1 MYRKYF
7 ALTRHPFS
15 NEIDVDDLYPSRSM
29 TELETRLRYLFDLR
43 GIGLVTG
50 EPGSGKTT
58 VTRRV
63 TSALNKG
70 LYRVVYVPL
79 STGNV
84 MDLYKSIAWALG
96 LATERSRAA
105 LYRCISAEVTRLCVE
120 AKSKPILIVDEAQ
133 HLRSDVLEDL
143 RLLTNYNMDS
153 ENRLTLLLLGQAE
166 LRRRLSMAVHE
177 PLAQRVVVRHHVAPL
192 EHDEIEPYLAH
203 QLRLSGTELMLFEPA
218 AIAAIYQAS
227 NGLVRKINRL
237 AHHALNA
244 ATIAKA
250 KQVSAEHV
258 EAALPEVS

>member
-1 MYRKYF
+1 MYRKHF

-15 NEIDVDDLYPSRSM
+15 SEIDVDDLFPSRSM
-29 TELETRLRYLFDLR
+29 TELKARLDYLLELR

-58 VTRRV
+58 VTRKV
-63 TSALNKG
+63 TTSLHKG

-96 LATERSRAA
+96 LATERSRAS
-105 LYRCISAEVTRLCVE
+105 LYRCISGEVTRLCVE
-120 AKSKPILIVDEAQ
+120 AKTRPVLIVDEAQ

-153 ENRLTLLLLGQAE
+153 ENRLTLLLMGHAE
-166 LRRRLSMAVHE
+166 LRRRLAMAVHE
-177 PLAQRVVVRHHVAPL
+177 PLAQRIVVRHHVAPL
-192 EHDEIEPYLAH
+192 EHDEVAPYLAH
-203 QLRLSGTELMLFEPA
+203 QLRLAGTEAPLFEPA
-218 AIAAIYQAS
+218 AVAAIYQAT
-227 NGLVRKINRL
+227 NGLVRMINRL

-244 ATIAKA
+244 ATLRKGR
-250 KQVSAEHV
+250 QVSAADV
-258 EAALPEVS
+258 EAALPEVA

>member
-1 MYRKYF
+1 MYRKHF

-29 TELETRLRYLFDLR
+29 TELEMRLGYLFDLR

-96 LATERSRAA
+96 LAAR
-105 LYRCISAEVTRLCVE
+105 
-120 AKSKPILIVDEAQ
+120 
-133 HLRSDVLEDL
+133 
-143 RLLTNYNMDS
+143 
-153 ENRLTLLLLGQAE
+153 
-166 LRRRLSMAVHE
+166 
-177 PLAQRVVVRHHVAPL
+177 
-192 EHDEIEPYLAH
+192 
-203 QLRLSGTELMLFEPA
+203 
-218 AIAAIYQAS
+218 
-227 NGLVRKINRL
+227 
-237 AHHALNA
+237 
-244 ATIAKA
+244 
-250 KQVSAEHV
+250 
-258 EAALPEVS
+258 

>member
-1 MYRKYF
+1 MYRKHF

-29 TELETRLRYLFDLR
+29 AELEARLKYLLDLR

-63 TSALNKG
+63 TCALHKG
-70 LYRVVYVPL
+70 LYRVIYVPL

-105 LYRCISAEVTRLCVE
+105 LYRCISGEVTRLCVE
-120 AKSKPILIVDEAQ
+120 AKARPVLIVDEAQ

-153 ENRLTLLLLGQAE
+153 ENRLTLLLMGQAE

-177 PLAQRVVVRHHVAPL
+177 PLAQRIVVRHHVAPL
-192 EHDEIEPYLAH
+192 DHEEVEPYLRH
-203 QLRLSGTELMLFEPA
+203 LLRLAGTELMLFEPP
-218 AIAAIYQAS
+218 AIAALYQAT

-244 ATIAKA
+244 ATLRKA
-250 KQVSAEHV
+250 KTVSAADV
-258 EAALPEVS
+258 ETALPEVT